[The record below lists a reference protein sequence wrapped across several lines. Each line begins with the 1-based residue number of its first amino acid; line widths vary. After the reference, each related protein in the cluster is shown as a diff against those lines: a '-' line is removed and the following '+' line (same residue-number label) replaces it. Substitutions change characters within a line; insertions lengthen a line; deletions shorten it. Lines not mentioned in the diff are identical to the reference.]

1 MKDKMEKA
9 NRERKQRV
17 TELITQRINKEI
29 KGPLTGF
36 TRSTTDRFIIL
47 FTR

>member
-17 TELITQRINKEI
+17 TELIAAYQ
-29 KGPLTGF
+29 KGDYLQDDSGPT
-36 TRSTTDRFIIL
+36 
-47 FTR
+47 

>member
-17 TELITQRINKEI
+17 TELIVAYQ
-29 KGPLTGF
+29 KGE
-36 TRSTTDRFIIL
+36 DDCKMN
-47 FTR
+47 